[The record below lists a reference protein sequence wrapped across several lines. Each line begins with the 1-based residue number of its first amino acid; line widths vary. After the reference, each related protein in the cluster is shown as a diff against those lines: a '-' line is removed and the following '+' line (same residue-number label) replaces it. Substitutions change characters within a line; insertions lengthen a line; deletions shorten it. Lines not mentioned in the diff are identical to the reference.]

1 VKGAVLY
8 EASATVR
15 DAWNAAGHDFVSVDL
30 RERAGDPL
38 HIVMDALAFL
48 RQPGAS
54 ELDLVIA
61 HPPCTYLSVS
71 GQHWNQRNHGR
82 AACTLYALDH
92 VRKLFAELDRLAEDR
107 RINVMNGGAP
117 KLRRFAYCVENP
129 VSIIATEIRPCTQII
144 QPYEH
149 GHDASKQT
157 MLWLLDLPPLRPT
170 KRVRGR
176 IVEIAGKR
184 FERFANQTDS
194 GQNALPPS
202 EDRWS
207 IRSETYDGIA
217 AAMVEQWQHEAG
229 AALLLL

>member
-1 VKGAVLY
+1 MIRGAVLY

-30 RERAGDPL
+30 RGRPGDPL
-38 HIVMDALAFL
+38 HVVMDALTFL
-48 RQPGAS
+48 RQPEAE

-92 VRKLFAELDRLAEDR
+92 VRKLFAELDRLAETR
-107 RINVMNGGAP
+107 RRQPG
-117 KLRRFAYCVENP
+117 KRRFAYCVENP
-129 VSIIATEIRPCTQII
+129 VSIISTEIRPASQII
-144 QPYEH
+144 QPNEH
-149 GHDASKQT
+149 GHDASKAT
-157 MLWLLDLPPLRPT
+157 MFWLLDLPFLVPT

-176 IVEIAGKR
+176 RVEWPKGSGKMV
-184 FERFANQTDS
+184 ERWANQTDS

-207 IRSETYDGIA
+207 IRSETYEGIA